1 MRGGELDG
9 VGKKSGIKLTVYSLQ
24 NAVCCL
30 AVIFHEGL
38 PCGAEW
44 VRSPGEG
51 ATIEPFTEP
60 LVPRASIHT
69 SSFILEKKLGAP
81 LQSAKVGGDRETFG
95 VPKILHQVFLERIER
110 LRRVLP
116 ESDFQFRKQFQEQLE
131 IKIVPCHSLKA
142 IAILILN
149 T

>member
-1 MRGGELDG
+1 M
-9 VGKKSGIKLTVYSLQ
+9 GKKSGIKLTVYSLQ

-44 VRSPGEG
+44 VRSPGEV
-51 ATIEPFTEP
+51 ATMEPFTKP
-60 LVPRASIHT
+60 PVPRASIHT

-81 LQSAKVGGDRETFG
+81 LQSAKVGGPRNFRDTENFASSISRTDREITS
-95 VPKILHQVFLERIER
+95 R
-110 LRRVLP
+110 LAGKRFSV
-116 ESDFQFRKQFQEQLE
+116 QEIVSGTVE
-131 IKIVPCHSLKA
+131 IKIVFCHDSKA